1 MSIANEQRKGGI
13 FACLAFLMWGL
24 APIYFKQIQHVSA
37 FEILISLSELKL

>member
-1 MSIANEQRKGGI
+1 MSIDTEQRKGAI

-24 APIYFKQIQHVSA
+24 APIYFKLIQHVSA